1 MFLNINRFSKLTK
14 EAYKFRL
21 MIADIENHTVI
32 SSSTWLVSIENGFV
46 PNKVKALIME
56 LAGCLPEPNKVY
68 KIDKSLDAPEDVTSQ
83 YLIPMTRLIE
93 NADKADIKFIP
104 TPIINDKYSPIRF
117 LQNAKTAQIIAI
129 PEDHYQMVDKNC
141 INYEIEGE
149 PTGPCST
156 ADNKA
161 PFYWYN
167 SIGIIMIVPAK
178 FADTGILEALATVDF
193 NENEKEDL

>member
-1 MFLNINRFSKLTK
+1 MFLNTNRFSKLTK

-21 MIADIENHTVI
+21 MIAEIENHTVI
-32 SSSTWLVSIENGFV
+32 SSSKWLVSIENEFV

-68 KIDKSLDAPEDVTSQ
+68 KIDKSLNAPEDVTNQ
-83 YLIPMTRLIE
+83 YLIPMTQLIE

-104 TPIINDKYSPIRF
+104 TPIINDKYPPIRL
-117 LQNAKTAQIIAI
+117 LQNAKTAQIVAV
-129 PEDHYQMVDKNC
+129 PEDYYQMVDKNC

-167 SIGIIMIVPAK
+167 SIGLIIIAPAK
-178 FADTGILEALATVDF
+178 FADTGISEALATVDF
-193 NENEKEDL
+193 NEKEDL